1 MNIALFT
8 DTYLPDVNG
17 VAVSVQTHKMALEQ
31 LGHKVYVV
39 TTRSGLFK
47 IGYDEDGT
55 VIRVPGVRLKKLYGY
70 NLAKFMS
77 FRVAQRIKRLK
88 IDVIHVHTEFS
99 IGMFGRILSKRY
111 GIPLIYT
118 YHTMYEDYYHYI
130 SKSKLAKDFTIKASF
145 LAANTASEIIV
156 PSNKSREALRM
167 YGVEKFI
174 NVIPTGLN
182 LERFN
187 QALDDDQRAQIIREE
202 YNLQDKTVFIFL
214 GRLAKE
220 KSVDL
225 VISGFK
231 TIMERHPDAHL
242 LIVGDGP
249 SKEDCKKVAKD
260 LAIEEHVTFTGKMPP
275 EAVPYFYKA
284 ADVFVNASSSETQG
298 LTYIEAMA
306 TGLPVI
312 ARYDANLEGV
322 IDNGENGYFF
332 SDEDDFAR
340 KVDTFLLLTKE
351 QKDRMKNA
359 AIAKTLQYNLED
371 FGKAIYEVYDR
382 ALERSKEKKKK

>member
-17 VAVSVQTHKMALEQ
+17 VAVSVQTHKLALEQ

-39 TTRSGLFK
+39 TSKHGLMK
-47 IGYDEDGT
+47 IAYEENGT
-55 VIRVPGVRLKKLYGY
+55 VLRVPGVRIKKLYGY
-70 NLAKFMS
+70 NFAKFMS
-77 FRVAQRIKRLK
+77 FRIARKLRKLD

-99 IGMFGRILSKRY
+99 IGMFARIYAKRY
-111 GIPLIYT
+111 RVPLVYT

-130 SKSKLAKDFTIKASF
+130 SKSKLAKIFTIKASF

-156 PSNKSREALRM
+156 PSNKSREALRK

-174 NVIPTGLN
+174 NVVPTGLN
-182 LERFN
+182 LDRFN
-187 QALDDDQRAQIIREE
+187 KALDDDERAQIIREE
-202 YNLQDKTVFIFL
+202 YNLVGKTVFIFL
-214 GRLAKE
+214 GRIAKE

-225 VISGFK
+225 IISGFK
-231 TIMERHPDAHL
+231 NVCEKHQNAQL

-249 SKEDCKKVAKD
+249 SREDCKKLVD
-260 LAIEEHVTFTGKMPP
+260 ELGMQDRVTFTGKMPP
-275 EAVPYFYKA
+275 EVVPYFYKS

-312 ARYDANLEGV
+312 ARYDGNLEGV
-322 IDNGENGYFF
+322 IDNRENGFFF
-332 SDEDDFAR
+332 SDVDDFAI
-340 KVDTFLLLTKE
+340 KVDTFLSLSEDEK
-351 QKDRMKNA
+351 KRMKNA

-371 FGKAIYEVYDR
+371 FGQALFDVYKRTVDR
-382 ALERSKEKKKK
+382 SNDKKKK